1 MITGRDLI
9 SQLTDQPLGTCL
21 LLQCNMVRIQEQ
33 DFLDDLTRDQVEEAL
48 QVKTDIVKSSG
59 RDFIE
64 AVLKHEKE

>member
-1 MITGRDLI
+1 
-9 SQLTDQPLGTCL
+9 
-21 LLQCNMVRIQEQ
+21 MVRIQEQ